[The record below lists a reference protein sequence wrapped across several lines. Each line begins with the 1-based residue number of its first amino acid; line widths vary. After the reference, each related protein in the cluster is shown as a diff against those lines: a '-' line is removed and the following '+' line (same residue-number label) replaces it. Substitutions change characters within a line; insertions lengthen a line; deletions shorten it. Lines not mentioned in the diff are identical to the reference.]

1 MRRFFHLVIGL
12 LTAVGLALLIQR
24 LNSGLAVTRL
34 TSAVPWGLWIA
45 SYIYFVGLSA
55 GSFLLSTLIYVF
67 GLKQLDR
74 VGRLSLLVAI
84 ISLFGAMLFVL
95 IDLGHPER
103 ALQMLFSWHV
113 TSVMAWE
120 FLFYAAYIL
129 LMAVELWYLMREDLF
144 QASQVERGPRAA
156 LARVLA
162 FGYRRATD
170 EAAAAV
176 SDQKAHNTVRTLG
189 ILGLPLAIG
198 VHGGTGAIFG
208 VVTARPY
215 WNSGLFPILFIV
227 SALASGAALITFLYG
242 VLGQRDKEYLP
253 ILQRLAG
260 LMILFISLD
269 ALLLGSDFLVHL
281 YRGIDPHGAQ
291 YQLLFGRYA
300 LLFWGGEVGLGIL
313 APILIVAFRR
323 NSSAWLCGAG
333 VAMLLGIVAVRF
345 NIVVPAYWEPMLKG
359 LDRAITDPRFS
370 FLYKPGLA
378 EAGLAIG
385 MIAAMV
391 LAFTLAVEALPFH
404 ELVRGRSGS
413 PTKSSLK
420 QGFEATTGL

>member
-1 MRRFFHLVIGL
+1 MRRFFYLAVGL
-12 LTAVGLALLIQR
+12 LAVGGLALLIQR

-45 SYIYFVGLSA
+45 IYIYFVGLSA

-67 GLKQLDR
+67 GLKQLER
-74 VGRLSLLVAI
+74 VGRLSLLAAI
-84 ISLFGAMLFVL
+84 VSLFGAMLFVL

-103 ALQMLFSWHV
+103 ALQMIVSWHAS
-113 TSVMAWE
+113 SVMAWE
-120 FLFYAAYIL
+120 FLFYVAYIL
-129 LMAVELWYLMREDLF
+129 LMATELWYLMRDDLF
-144 QASQVERGPRAA
+144 RASQTEGGIRGA

-162 FGYRRATD
+162 FGYRRPAD
-170 EAAAAV
+170 AAAAEAV
-176 SDQKAHNTVRTLG
+176 DQKAHNVVRTLG

-208 VVTARPY
+208 VVAARSY

-269 ALLLGSDFLVHL
+269 ALLLASEFLVHL
-281 YRGIDPHGAQ
+281 YRGIEPHSAQ

-300 LLFWGGEVGLGIL
+300 LLFWGGEVGLGIV

-323 NSSAWLCGAG
+323 NSSAWLGGAG
-333 VAMLLGIVAVRF
+333 LSMLLGIVAVRF

-359 LDRAITDPRFS
+359 LDKAIIDPRFS
-370 FLYKPGLA
+370 FLYRPGIA
-378 EAGLAIG
+378 EAGLTIG
-385 MIAAMV
+385 MIAMMALV
-391 LAFTLAVEALPFH
+391 FALAVEALPFY
-404 ELVRGRSGS
+404 ELLPGRSS
-413 PTKSSLK
+413 VKR
-420 QGFEATTGL
+420 GFGASTGI